1 VTATIETARV
11 LDTAKVTRV
20 MQQFDRPEDPEWCG
34 WQVHRSTQDPGH
46 VLVTCDVPDSWA
58 RTMPGDATRQ
68 GIVQHLM
75 RYADSLREAGFGTA
89 MWERDGQ
96 PRVLIVATDQP
107 VADEI
112 APGIRAHLTEL
123 NPKADVMGGAR

>member
-75 RYADSLREAGFGTA
+75 RYAGSLREAGFGTA
-89 MWERDGQ
+89 MWDHQGR
-96 PRVLIVATDQP
+96 PRVLIIAADQ
-107 VADEI
+107 AAAEAL
-112 APGIRAHLTEL
+112 APGIRDYLTAHNSEESR
-123 NPKADVMGGAR
+123 DGD